1 MSSVEDIPRSVLKT
15 ARAKVDRIA
24 EEIAAS
30 GEKTEPCGD
39 CRKRHVC
46 EDCRVAIAKVCAET
60 GNATTPT
67 HPIDWGTKQH
77 TLFEE

>member
-1 MSSVEDIPRSVLKT
+1 MTSSRST
-15 ARAKVDRIA
+15 SIAARRKVDRIA
-24 EEIAAS
+24 DEIAAS

-46 EDCRVAIAKVCAET
+46 EDCRVAIAKVVEET
-60 GNATTPT
+60 GHANTPT
-67 HPIDWGTKQH
+67 HPINWGSKQH